1 MTGSLR
7 VKNGTYYA
15 VISYKDEY
23 GIFRQKWIS
32 TKLPERGNKKEAQK
46 ILNKEMELF
55 NNGEEIRQIAH
66 KEELKAIDK
75 DNQKIKLMD
84 YVERYVSEKK
94 SVVSPSTYRG
104 YMNLVENMRKF
115 FKNIDI
121 RNVDYHKIID
131 FNDYLRTTQGV
142 RNVTVKRYKEVLSP
156 ALKSACRDNIITQ
169 NPYDFVPAIKKE
181 KPKRNFYDVDELEAL
196 FAITDNSKIGLA
208 VRVASYYGLRR
219 SELLGL
225 RWQSI
230 DFKKKLLNIENK
242 ILNIDKQIIS
252 TDVLKTEASNR
263 VFPLLPEVESLLLR
277 RKEEIEDNKKKY
289 GKSYNNEYLDYVFV
303 DDLGKLMLP
312 DYISHFFSKTLKK
325 NKLKH
330 IRFHDLRHSCASL
343 LANRGVPMKYIQE
356 WLGHASYNQT
366 ADTYSHLNF
375 NSKLESA
382 SVISNVLSKPE
393 IIQKDEKKEHKEEE
407 TSAIDLQK
415 EILELREFIKKQN
428 ERQDEIERQLKLQK
442 EKTQRWS
449 SDVEM

>member
-23 GIFRQKWIS
+23 GIFKQKWIS

-66 KEELKAIDK
+66 KEELKTIDK

-84 YVERYVSEKK
+84 YAERYVSEKK

-225 RWQSI
+225 
-230 DFKKKLLNIENK
+230 
-242 ILNIDKQIIS
+242 
-252 TDVLKTEASNR
+252 
-263 VFPLLPEVESLLLR
+263 
-277 RKEEIEDNKKKY
+277 
-289 GKSYNNEYLDYVFV
+289 
-303 DDLGKLMLP
+303 
-312 DYISHFFSKTLKK
+312 
-325 NKLKH
+325 
-330 IRFHDLRHSCASL
+330 
-343 LANRGVPMKYIQE
+343 
-356 WLGHASYNQT
+356 
-366 ADTYSHLNF
+366 
-375 NSKLESA
+375 
-382 SVISNVLSKPE
+382 
-393 IIQKDEKKEHKEEE
+393 
-407 TSAIDLQK
+407 
-415 EILELREFIKKQN
+415 
-428 ERQDEIERQLKLQK
+428 
-442 EKTQRWS
+442 
-449 SDVEM
+449 

>member
-23 GIFRQKWIS
+23 GIFKQKWIS

-46 ILNKEMELF
+46 FLNKQLEIF
-55 NNGEEIRQIAH
+55 NSG
-66 KEELKAIDK
+66 EELKQISHVEQLNSIDK
-75 DNQKIKLMD
+75 DSAKIKLID
-84 YVERYVSEKK
+84 YVERYVNEKK

-104 YMNLVENMRKF
+104 YMNLVANMQKF

-121 RNVDYHKIID
+121 RDVDYHKIIE
-131 FNDYLRTTQGV
+131 FNNYLRTKQGV

-156 ALKSACRDNIITQ
+156 ALKSACRDKIILQ
-169 NPYDFVPAIKKE
+169 NPYDFVPSIKKE

-289 GKSYNNEYLDYVFV
+289 GRSYIKKYLDYVFV

-343 LANRGVPMKYIQE
+343 LVNRGVPMKYIQE

-382 SVISNVLSKPE
+382 NVISSVLSKPE
-393 IIQKDEKKEHKEEE
+393 NTKQEEHHNLEEDKKI
-407 TSAIDLQK
+407 TMDLQK
-415 EILELREFIKKQN
+415 EILQLREFIKKQN
-428 ERQDEIERQLKLQK
+428 ERQDEMERQLKLQK
-442 EKTQRWS
+442 EKGQKRK
-449 SDVEM
+449 SDMEM